1 MRISTVLTLFPQS
14 VFLAVSCDTKMF
26 NEIGHRSQERVC
38 LRKRLQ
44 LFQAAQQWP
53 LLPGGDA
60 LKLIV
65 VKCQSG
71 LGPVRWVQT
80 AFSLDSL
87 LLRPPLK

>member
-1 MRISTVLTLFPQS
+1 MRSSTVLSLFSQL
-14 VFLAVSCDTKMF
+14 VFPAVSCDTKMF

-38 LRKRLQ
+38 LRKCLQ

-65 VKCQSG
+65 VKCKSG
-71 LGPVRWVQT
+71 LGPVQWVMDK
-80 AFSLDSL
+80 L
-87 LLRPPLK
+87 